1 MRNLD
6 NNRVGN
12 FNAPSHNYPAQKIPF
27 KKIQWKKSTCS
38 VPFRGEIFSLVHGKL
53 RNEMLQMDLW
63 LENWEITWK
72 KIPNT

>member
-12 FNAPSHNYPAQKIPF
+12 FNAPSHNYPPQNTFLKNTM
-27 KKIQWKKSTCS
+27 KKSTWS
-38 VPFRGEIFSLVHGKL
+38 VPLRGKIFLLVHGKL

-63 LENWEITWK
+63 FEDWEITWK
-72 KIPNT
+72 KIPNI